1 MLSGMVFV
9 ELVETP
15 QRDWWVVADGRVVGL
30 YLKTDECPEPYRAAA
45 AHGKEL
51 SETGGMLSLHI
62 GTTWRSMA
70 FDHLEDLSCLRSTC
84 CRFIPRGD
92 GYDPEEDE
100 VEDAA

>member
-1 MLSGMVFV
+1 MG
-9 ELVETP
+9 
-15 QRDWWVVADGRVVGL
+15 GRGRPRCRAL
-30 YLKTDECPEPYRAAA
+30 PEDDECPEPYRAAA

-51 SETGGMLSLHI
+51 SETGGTLSLHI

-92 GYDPEEDE
+92 GYDPEQDE

>member
-1 MLSGMVFV
+1 MPRAVPRSGGA
-9 ELVETP
+9 
-15 QRDWWVVADGRVVGL
+15 R
-30 YLKTDECPEPYRAAA
+30 
-45 AHGKEL
+45 KEL

-92 GYDPEEDE
+92 GYDPEEDG